1 METNKEV
8 VPNQDAEK
16 QQEEEKQ
23 KEKSKRQQIN
33 QDIQNNLINSTKELF
48 SNVEKYLQG
57 EITGM

>member
-23 KEKSKRQQIN
+23 KEIKA
-33 QDIQNNLINSTKELF
+33 ST
-48 SNVEKYLQG
+48 N
-57 EITGM
+57 